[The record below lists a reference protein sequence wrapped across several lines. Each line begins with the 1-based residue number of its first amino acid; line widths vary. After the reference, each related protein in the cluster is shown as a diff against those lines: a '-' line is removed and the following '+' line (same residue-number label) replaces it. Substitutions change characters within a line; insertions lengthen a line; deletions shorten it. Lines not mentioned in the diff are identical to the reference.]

1 MAGIRIIFG
10 IIKVFILFTGC
21 TLLFYY
27 GIMWVNQEYEGYH
40 QYDKP
45 SGAAVKVSTE
55 PQENQNWFNRLLL
68 YYSDGE

>member
-1 MAGIRIIFG
+1 MTGIKIIFG
-10 IIKVFILFTGC
+10 IFKVFILFTGC

-40 QYDKP
+40 RYDKP
-45 SGAAVKVSTE
+45 SGGAVKVSAE
-55 PQENQNWFNRLLL
+55 PQSNQNWFNRLLL